1 MSVYILGGAT
11 MKTSRNLS
19 VMDRYMTLWVFL
31 AMVIGILS
39 GFIFPSLPKLINSWS
54 VGTTSIPIAIGLILM
69 LYPPLTKVNYG
80 KMGDVFSDKKEL
92 TFSLIQ
98 NWVVGPLLMFALAII
113 FLRNYPSYM
122 IGLIMIGLARCI
134 AMVIVWNELAHGNND
149 YAAGLVAI
157 NSIFQIIFYSIY
169 AYLFISI
176 LPKFFGIQTQTVNIT
191 MSEIAKT
198 VFIYLGI
205 PFILGISSRYLI
217 IKSKGRGWFE
227 DKYVPKIS
235 RITTWALLFTI
246 VVMFSVKGA
255 RVVEL
260 PLDAVRV
267 AVPLLLYFV
276 LMFFITFWI
285 AKKTGTSYSI
295 SATQSFTAASN
306 NFELAVAVTVGIFG
320 LNSGEAF
327 AAVIGPMV
335 EVPMMILLVDVALWI
350 KRKFY

>member
-1 MSVYILGGAT
+1 MH
-11 MKTSRNLS
+11 TSKNLS
-19 VMDRYMTLWVFL
+19 IMDRYMTLWVFL
-31 AMVIGILS
+31 AMALGILS
-39 GFIFPSLPKLINSWS
+39 GFVFPSLPKLINSWS

-69 LYPPLTKVNYG
+69 LYPPLTKVNYE
-80 KMGDVFSDKKEL
+80 KMGDVFRDKKEL

-113 FLRNYPSYM
+113 FLRNYPNYM

-149 YAAGLVAI
+149 YAAGLVAL
-157 NSIFQIIFYSIY
+157 NALFQIIFYSVY
-169 AYLFISI
+169 GYLFISV
-176 LPKFFGIQTQTVNIT
+176 LPKLFGIQTQTVNIT

-205 PFILGISSRYLI
+205 PFILGIGSRYLI
-217 IKSKGRGWFE
+217 INTKGRDWFE

-255 RVVEL
+255 RVVQL
-260 PLDAVRV
+260 PLDAVRI
-267 AVPLLLYFV
+267 AIPLLLYFV

-285 AKKTGTSYSI
+285 AKKTGTNYSI

-335 EVPMMILLVDVALWI
+335 EVPVMILLVDVALWI
-350 KRKFY
+350 KRRFY